1 MYEIIYLLC
10 QGHTLN
16 DIFKIDVD
24 IVPFFL
30 RSGHVL
36 GGNVAAV
43 KPMMAFVGVD
53 LGPPRHPMRPM
64 TVDELLEFQKDMHEI
79 GFQRWDPAVMPS

>member
-1 MYEIIYLLC
+1 M
-10 QGHTLN
+10 
-16 DIFKIDVD
+16 
-24 IVPFFL
+24 
-30 RSGHVL
+30 

-79 GFQRWDPAVMPS
+79 GFQSWDPAVIPS